1 MAPLTIDL
9 AAMVT
14 SVVSI
19 VPEIVVVA
27 TGLCVLL
34 LDLAIP
40 EERKHL
46 LCGASLV
53 GIVVALVSVVA
64 LGQGRIEGFSGMIVH
79 DGMGAFFDVVIL
91 SACALTLLMATGYSE
106 WEGTHKGEF
115 YALLLL
121 STSGMMFMAKG
132 TDLMTVFLGLETL
145 SIPIYVLVGF
155 HRHRMSSIEGA
166 LKYFLLGAF
175 ASGFLLYGI
184 ALIYAATGT
193 TKIPILATMLYD
205 ARTLASPLFLVGTGL
220 LLVGFAFKVSLVPF
234 HMWTPD
240 AYEGAPTVVTA
251 FMSAAVK
258 AAAFAALIRVL
269 LVALPGMQPV
279 LWKVLWALAV
289 LTMTV
294 GNLSALV
301 QDNVKRLLAYS
312 SIAHAGYVLVGLVS
326 GDVLGGQASLFYLL
340 VYAFMNMGAFGV
352 VILIARKED
361 DGYDISH
368 LKGIGFRYPALGALL
383 TLFLVSLGGIP
394 PTAGFVGKFY
404 LFSAAVKNGY
414 IWLAVI
420 GVLNSAASIYYY
432 LRLVVT
438 MYMVPAEGEV
448 PVPRPPRILFSVA
461 LCASAAVVLVLGVLP
476 RSVLEIA
483 ERSVLSMLM

>member
-1 MAPLTIDL
+1 
-9 AAMVT
+9 
-14 SVVSI
+14 
-19 VPEIVVVA
+19 
-27 TGLCVLL
+27 
-34 LDLAIP
+34 
-40 EERKHL
+40 
-46 LCGASLV
+46 
-53 GIVVALVSVVA
+53 
-64 LGQGRIEGFSGMIVH
+64 
-79 DGMGAFFDVVIL
+79 
-91 SACALTLLMATGYSE
+91 
-106 WEGTHKGEF
+106 
-115 YALLLL
+115 
-121 STSGMMFMAKG
+121 
-132 TDLMTVFLGLETL
+132 

-155 HRHRMSSIEGA
+155 HRHRMSSVEGS

-184 ALIYAATGT
+184 ALMYAATGT
-193 TKIPILATMLYD
+193 TKIPVLATMLYD
-205 ARTLASPLFLVGTGL
+205 SRIVASPLFLVGTGL
-220 LLVGFAFKVSLVPF
+220 LLVGFGFKVSLVPF

-269 LVALPGMQPV
+269 LVALPGVQPV
-279 LWKVLWALAV
+279 LWKVLWGLAV

-352 VILIARKED
+352 VILIAQKED
-361 DGYDISH
+361 EGYDISH

-432 LRLVVT
+432 LRLVVY
-438 MYMVPAEGEV
+438 MYMVPAEAAV
-448 PVPRPPRILFSVA
+448 PSPRPPRFLFSLA
-461 LCASAAVVLVLGVLP
+461 LCASAAVVLVLGILP